1 MKNLI
6 WILLIFL
13 SLQSCKTAKADY
25 TKSDINSLSLYD
37 YNNKPISLEN
47 LTKEWNKRIQE
58 NEEINARLENLEI
71 INIVDN
77 ETNKKTLVLLG
88 TTNKKSVKTATTLT
102 EYKNGLKLSDLTV
115 TCNNCNDDLNIQLN
129 NKNWSCITKVGKSC
143 TKITTL
149 RTE

>member
-13 SLQSCKTAKADY
+13 SLQSCKTTKADY
-25 TKSDINSLSLYD
+25 TKSDIHSLSLYD
-37 YNNKPISLEN
+37 YNNKPITLEN

-58 NEEINARLENLEI
+58 KEDIKARIENLKI
-71 INIVDN
+71 IDIVDN
-77 ETNKKTLVLLG
+77 ETNKKNLVLLG
-88 TTNKKSVKTATTLT
+88 TTNKNSVKTATTLT

-115 TCNNCNDDLNIQLN
+115 TCKNCKDLNIQLN
-129 NKNWSCITKVGKSC
+129 NSNWSCVSKESKSC
-143 TKITTL
+143 TRISTL